1 MKWVLRIRAGKR
13 VREQI
18 PFISDLLFVH
28 DTAEALNP
36 IVSKTPTL
44 QYRYR
49 KGGAYC
55 EPVTVPDR
63 DMQRFIH
70 AIGTTESPRFY
81 LPEEITPSMYG
92 RRIRIVGG
100 PLDGYEGSLIT
111 TRGSARQASACG
123 TSTSAGSRGGGE
135 SGVCAGG
142 GVNDII
148 KSKKLYPLLQLFVGY
163 TFGIF

>member
-1 MKWVLRIRAGKR
+1 MRDLKRSNAKVPAYLLLASMQVEVFTPMKWVLRIRAGKR

-55 EPVTVPDR
+55 EPVTVHDR
-63 DMQRFIH
+63 ISAFL
-70 AIGTTESPRFY
+70 S
-81 LPEEITPSMYG
+81 S
-92 RRIRIVGG
+92 RRNNSVHVR
-100 PLDGYEGSLIT
+100 PAHPH
-111 TRGSARQASACG
+111 RWRPA
-123 TSTSAGSRGGGE
+123 
-135 SGVCAGG
+135 
-142 GVNDII
+142 
-148 KSKKLYPLLQLFVGY
+148 
-163 TFGIF
+163 